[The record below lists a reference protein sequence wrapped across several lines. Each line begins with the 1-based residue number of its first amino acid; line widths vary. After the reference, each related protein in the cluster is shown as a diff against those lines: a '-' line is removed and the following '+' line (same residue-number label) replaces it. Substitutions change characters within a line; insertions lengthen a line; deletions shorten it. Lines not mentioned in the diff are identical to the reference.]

1 MPIVR
6 VLCLAFALLF
16 ATSAVPH
23 PAAAP
28 AGDSLYKR
36 LGGHDAIAAV
46 VDDFIAR
53 MIPSLEDTLDKFKVG
68 PREKREAVAFVGSVK
83 ADIVEKP

>member
-16 ATSAVPH
+16 ATLALPH
-23 PAAAP
+23 PAAAQT
-28 AGDSLYKR
+28 GDSLYKQ
-36 LGGHDAIAAV
+36 
-46 VDDFIAR
+46 
-53 MIPSLEDTLDKFKVG
+53 DTLDKFKVG
-68 PREKREAVAFVGSVK
+68 PREKRGALALVGSVK

>member
-16 ATSAVPH
+16 ATLAVPH
-23 PAAAP
+23 PATAQT
-28 AGDSLYKR
+28 GDSLYKR
-36 LGGHDAIAAV
+36 LGGDDAIAAV

-53 MIPSLEDTLDKFKVG
+53 MIADPS
-68 PREKREAVAFVGSVK
+68 
-83 ADIVEKP
+83 